1 MTQRGHTVIATILV
15 LTGLLFMRVGSIEV
29 QPWDEG
35 LYAMR
40 ARAIVE
46 HDVWMDQTPY
56 TIGGLYSSTP
66 PPMPSWAMAVS
77 MRALGPST
85 TSIRLFG
92 LLCSTLAMAMLYLV
106 MRRIVTF
113 EHALVSVV
121 VLASALPW
129 WWYARQGMS
138 EVPLMAFMLTA
149 LWASIKLAE
158 GWKWGA
164 LVFAAAFG
172 SALLT
177 KMAVSFLPL
186 LFLVP
191 LLVQRRSAGMIGLCI
206 GAAIGG
212 IAMAAPWY
220 ANMAAIYGDDFLL
233 ALTVPHVAYAVEG
246 NAGSLGPLYY
256 VNQLV
261 VAQPLLAAAM
271 LFVAAAVVNRRLLPD
286 AHQTSAISGIAWFVV
301 SMLLFSVSATKN
313 PHYVV
318 MLLPSA
324 VITAIYGLER
334 ILLHASRRLSVA
346 VYGAVVASAL
356 WAVMPDVRSS
366 MRFLLQDGMV
376 AGVVAAMVLL
386 TVLPWVIKRSVVDRL
401 TISLLKPVIYGVCAL
416 MLIRVAW
423 LTVGGHTAEIRGGRE
438 IAKIIRGGSARTF
451 DYLFHRHNA
460 GDAFNPQLDWYLGG
474 WMSAW
479 MITKTYTPVALP
491 AKPEAT
497 LDDVMRT
504 AAGASGTYVV
514 YYHPGNDTYVQAVT
528 EALADAY
535 RPVPLDDAPHYTLY
549 RRKAQNIA
557 PY

>member
-1 MTQRGHTVIATILV
+1 MTQRGHTVIATVMV

-66 PPMPSWAMAVS
+66 PPLPSWAMALS
-77 MRALGPST
+77 MQALGPST

-106 MRRIVTF
+106 MRRIVIF
-113 EHALVSVV
+113 EHALVAVV

-129 WWYARQGMS
+129 WWYARQGMT

-149 LWASIKLAE
+149 LWASIKLTE

-172 SALLT
+172 TALLT
-177 KMAVSFLPL
+177 KMAVSFLPM

-191 LLVQRRSAGMIGLCI
+191 VLVQRRNAVTVALCV
-206 GAAIGG
+206 GAVIGG
-212 IAMAAPWY
+212 LALAAPWY
-220 ANMAAIYGDDFLL
+220 VNMATIYGDDFLL
-233 ALTVPHVAYAVEG
+233 ALTVPQVAHAVEG
-246 NAGSLGPLYY
+246 NARSLGPLYY
-256 VNQLV
+256 LNQLAI
-261 VAQPLLAAAM
+261 AQPLLAAAM
-271 LFVAAAVVNRRLLPD
+271 VYVAAAVVSRRLLPD
-286 AHQTSAISGIAWFVV
+286 VHQTSAISGIAWFVV
-301 SMLLFSVSATKN
+301 TMLLFSVSATKN

-318 MLLPSA
+318 MLLPAA

-334 ILLHASRRLSVA
+334 ILLHATRRLSVA
-346 VYGAVVASAL
+346 VYGVVLASTV
-356 WAVMPDVRSS
+356 WAIMPDVRSS
-366 MRFLLQDGMV
+366 MRFLLQDPMV
-376 AGVVAAMVLL
+376 AVVVAVVVLL
-386 TVLPWVIKRSVVDRL
+386 VVLPWVVKQSLIDRL
-401 TISLLKPVIYGVCAL
+401 AIILFKPVVYGVCAL
-416 MLIRVAW
+416 MLVRVTW
-423 LTVGGHTAEIRGGRE
+423 FTVTGHAAEIRGGRE

-451 DYLFHRHNA
+451 DYLYHRHNA

-491 AKPEAT
+491 VEADAT

-504 AAGASGTYVV
+504 AAGASGTYIV
-514 YYHPGNDTYVQAVT
+514 YYHPGNDTYVPAVT
-528 EALADAY
+528 EAVAGSY
-535 RPVPLDDAPHYTLY
+535 RPVALEDAPHYTLY
-549 RRKAQNIA
+549 RRKATNTA